1 MVDTALL
8 ARLPLFASLDEAGLR
23 QIAAWFEPRS
33 LSPGVQLA
41 GEGAAG
47 YSFYVLTDGAAS
59 VTSDGRAIAEIGPG
73 DFFGEG
79 AIVGDG
85 RRHATVT
92 ITAPSQVLVM
102 FGTEFR
108 RLQQAHP
115 EVAAAIDRVAA
126 ERSAPA
132 AAH

>member
-1 MVDTALL
+1 MVDTDVLRA
-8 ARLPLFASLDEAGLR
+8 LPLFDSVPDDELR

-33 LSPGVQLA
+33 LSTGVQLA
-41 GEGAAG
+41 GEGAPG

-59 VTSDGRAIAEIGPG
+59 VSSGDSTIAWLEPG

-79 AIVGDG
+79 AIIGDG

-115 EVAAAIDRVAA
+115 EIAAAIDKVA
-126 ERSAPA
+126 RDRL
-132 AAH
+132 